1 MVPIWIGMTQA
12 QREVTNHIEFQ
23 VSLLKLL
30 AVPESYGT
38 VKPEQGAAS
47 RSEQAQME
55 ELVARVN
62 RQ

>member
-1 MVPIWIGMTQA
+1 MPILKGMTQA

-30 AVPESYGT
+30 AVPESFGKVQVGT
-38 VKPEQGAAS
+38 AAPKTEQL
-47 RSEQAQME
+47 QME
-55 ELVARVN
+55 ELVAHVTH

>member
-1 MVPIWIGMTQA
+1 MTQA

-38 VKPEQGAAS
+38 VKPEQGSAS